1 MMEEKTVRRY
11 VRAVSYKLIC
21 SKATRIKL
29 LDGLYQEL
37 LAYSALSFDEL
48 CAEVGNPDQTADQLM
63 EGISGAEIMAAKHKR
78 RLIIVSI
85 VGLLI
90 VLSLVLAVWCVH
102 VQQALRGDFHVTENF
117 VENEGQIVSDG
128 MIED

>member
-1 MMEEKTVRRY
+1 MMKQKTVRQY
-11 VRAVSYKLIC
+11 VRAVSHKLIC

-48 CAEVGNPDQTADQLM
+48 CAEIGKPDQTADQLM
-63 EGISGAEIMAAKHKR
+63 ESISDAEIMAAKRKR
-78 RLIIVSI
+78 HLLIVSI

-90 VLSLVLAVWCVH
+90 VLSLVLVVWCVH
-102 VQQALRGDFHVTENF
+102 VQQVLRGDFYVTENF
-117 VENEGQIVSDG
+117 VENEEQIVSNG